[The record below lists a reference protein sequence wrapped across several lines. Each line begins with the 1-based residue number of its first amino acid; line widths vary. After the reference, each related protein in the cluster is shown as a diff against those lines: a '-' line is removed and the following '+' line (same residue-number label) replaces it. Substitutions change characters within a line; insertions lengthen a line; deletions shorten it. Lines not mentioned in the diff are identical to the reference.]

1 MTTIQRPGVT
11 PVKIQPP
18 QPASLCS
25 VEICKYVRTYDG
37 QDKVSG
43 RGTGFHFRDTSGTVW
58 LVTIWHVVT
67 GRRPDNPAMLIGN
80 AMASPTSIGVAYQ
93 SRKDGQFLR
102 HLTLPLYEQD
112 GTPSWY
118 EYRRDSGV
126 DLAALPIQLP
136 DDVKCPCVQDFAD
149 RDTGSFVPGLDLTII
164 GMAFQH
170 SRETPYPIW
179 KGARVASE
187 PGYLAMGVP
196 QVLID
201 TAGVPGMSGS
211 PVYRVSRG
219 VKVSREAA
227 KAVENF
233 RAGGDGE
240 ALEALVGLAL
250 SQAEEGPVLS
260 FVGVYAGSTGS
271 RDLEK
276 LSLGRM
282 FMASLVDLLVVE
294 RQRGV
299 NPFPPEFYGV
309 SSPDSAAPSV

>member
-112 GTPSWY
+112 GT
-118 EYRRDSGV
+118 
-126 DLAALPIQLP
+126 L
-136 DDVKCPCVQDFAD
+136 
-149 RDTGSFVPGLDLTII
+149 
-164 GMAFQH
+164 
-170 SRETPYPIW
+170 
-179 KGARVASE
+179 
-187 PGYLAMGVP
+187 
-196 QVLID
+196 LI
-201 TAGVPGMSGS
+201 
-211 PVYRVSRG
+211 
-219 VKVSREAA
+219 
-227 KAVENF
+227 
-233 RAGGDGE
+233 
-240 ALEALVGLAL
+240 
-250 SQAEEGPVLS
+250 
-260 FVGVYAGSTGS
+260 STQS
-271 RDLEK
+271 
-276 LSLGRM
+276 
-282 FMASLVDLLVVE
+282 
-294 RQRGV
+294 
-299 NPFPPEFYGV
+299 
-309 SSPDSAAPSV
+309 